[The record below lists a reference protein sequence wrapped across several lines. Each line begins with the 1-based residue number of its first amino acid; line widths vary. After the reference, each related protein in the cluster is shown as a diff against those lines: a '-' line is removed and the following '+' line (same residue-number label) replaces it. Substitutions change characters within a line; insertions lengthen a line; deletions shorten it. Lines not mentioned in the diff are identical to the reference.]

1 MRPTRSKTSRMR
13 TRPLRPTAEY
23 VGRKFREASYSE
35 RVREEPEQT
44 PLKRCTS
51 ARIAA
56 TSSSR
61 GRSRCARTVPTTRRG
76 QGASKVRLARLSIT
90 HTPTARYPQPTRAR
104 HGAQYERRGS
114 CEPLPLARRAPTPI
128 VQVLH
133 SIAAPTATTFA
144 QVIGFRSFGTAS
156 SRRLCVDV
164 TTRSHSVHIAPIEFA
179 PHASSSLIAV
189 IRAAVRRSELW
200 ANYRHPIDARS
211 CVVARWA
218 PVRSGHYRCKSWPHD
233 PGTVAPSS

>member
-61 GRSRCARTVPTTRRG
+61 GRSRCARTVSTTR
-76 QGASKVRLARLSIT
+76 GAGCVEGPPGAALDHPHANGRVPR
-90 HTPTARYPQPTRAR
+90 PTRAR

-156 SRRLCVDV
+156 SRRLCFDV

-179 PHASSSLIAV
+179 PHAAAASSL
-189 IRAAVRRSELW
+189 SS
-200 ANYRHPIDARS
+200 AR
-211 CVVARWA
+211 
-218 PVRSGHYRCKSWPHD
+218 P
-233 PGTVAPSS
+233 